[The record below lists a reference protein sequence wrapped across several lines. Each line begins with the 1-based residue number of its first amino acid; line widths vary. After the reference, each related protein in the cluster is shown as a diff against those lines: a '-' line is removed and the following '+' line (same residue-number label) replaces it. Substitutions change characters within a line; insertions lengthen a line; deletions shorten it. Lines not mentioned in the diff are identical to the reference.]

1 MKKGGVFMKFHSCEC
16 GHKNP
21 KGTEICESCGKSL
34 TENSSKETILNM
46 RYEGASRRSTTYQKN
61 IVDKVW
67 NFFSSIKVGV
77 WLIILILIASA
88 IGTILP
94 QEMYIPQNI
103 DPLEFYY
110 EQYGIWG
117 YLYFKFGFQNLYSSW
132 WYLILLAFLGLS
144 LIIASIDRVIPLYRS
159 LRNQKVTKHPG
170 FLKRQ
175 RIFGRSLVGN
185 QPEVVMKLKENLVK
199 KRYKVREENGN
210 LLAEKGRFSR
220 WGPYV
225 NHLGLVIFLIGGLLR
240 FFPGMYLDETLWIRD
255 GETKAI
261 PGTEGK
267 YYLKNNKFI
276 LDTYDDEK
284 YKVAVER
291 IGEVAQNYQT
301 NVTLYQNKNQSVI
314 GADPKLEKVRV
325 DKIKVNDPLKV
336 ENLSLYQVAYQLNE
350 MYKLSL
356 TLNEKS
362 TGRSIGEI
370 QINLMNPKKNYDLG
384 KGFKIEM
391 MEYFP
396 DFEFSKEGPTTKSKL
411 PKNPAFVFKMYTPS
425 IPKGEINFIGIG
437 RNMEPL
443 GENLFEMKFA
453 GVKTRNI
460 TALTIRKD
468 YTLSIL
474 ALGGL
479 IFMIGVV
486 QGLYWNHRRIWIQIV
501 NNEIWIASHTNKNW
515 SSLKKDVMSAIEGT
529 NLNVPNDQKEGELIC

>member
-1 MKKGGVFMKFHSCEC
+1 MKFHSCEC

-34 TENSSKETILNM
+34 TESSSKETILNM

-67 NFFSSIKVGV
+67 NFFSSVKVGV

-88 IGTILP
+88 VGTILP

-117 YLYFKFGFQNLYSSW
+117 YLYFKLGFQNLYSSW

-175 RIFGRSLVGN
+175 RIFSSTLVGN

-267 YYLKNNKFI
+267 YYLKNNKFT

-291 IGEVAQNYQT
+291 VGGVAQNYQT
-301 NVTLYQNKNQSVI
+301 NVTLYKNKNLEII
-314 GADPKLEKVRV
+314 GADPKLEKMKD
-325 DKIKVNDPLKV
+325 DKIKVNHPLKV
-336 ENLSLYQVAYQLNE
+336 ENLSLYQVAYQLDE
-350 MYKLSL
+350 MYELSL

-362 TGRSIGEI
+362 TGKTFGKI
-370 QINLMNPKKNYDLG
+370 QVNLMNPKKAYNLG
-384 KGFKIEM
+384 NGYKVDM

-396 DFEFSKEGPTTKSKL
+396 DFEFNDDGPTTKSKI
-411 PKNPAFVFKMYTPS
+411 PRNPAFVFKMYTPEA
-425 IPKGEINFIGIG
+425 PKGEINFIGIG

-468 YTLSIL
+468 YTLGIL
-474 ALGGL
+474 AIGGL

-515 SSLKKDVMSAIEGT
+515 SSLKKDVMYAIEGT
-529 NLNVPNDQKEGELIC
+529 NLTVPKDQKEGELIC